1 MCTPAV
7 ASRGQPRYATGLLT
21 GLPTM
26 TTAIASLETEL
37 TAAVE
42 AAADEAALEAVRVAA
57 LGKKGSVSELLKG
70 LGAMSPEERQ
80 VAGPAINGL
89 KVRLTDLIAARKTVL
104 AEAALDARLMA
115 ERVDVT
121 LPARPRLR
129 GSVHPVM
136 QVFEEVQA
144 IFADMG
150 FAVAEGPDI
159 EDDFHNF
166 TALNFPEKHPA
177 RDMHDT
183 FFFHEKEDGARKLL
197 RTHTSPVQVRTM
209 LSQKPPI
216 RITAPGRTFRCD
228 SDQTHT
234 PMFHQI
240 EGLVIEEGIH
250 MGHLK
255 GVLMEFMRAFF
266 EVDDVEVRFRPHHF
280 PFTEPSAEMD
290 VRCDRSGGQIRIG
303 TGSSWLEILGCGM
316 VHPNVLRAC
325 GIDPDVHQ
333 GFAFGMG
340 IDRLAM
346 LKYGIPDLRDMFAAD
361 VRWIDHYGFNPTVQ
375 PNLATG
381 LS

>member
-1 MCTPAV
+1 MTDIDTL
-7 ASRGQPRYATGLLT
+7 SRDLFAQLDA
-21 GLPTM
+21 
-26 TTAIASLETEL
+26 AQDE
-37 TAAVE
+37 AAVE
-42 AAADEAALEAVRVAA
+42 LVRVNA

-70 LGAMSPEERQ
+70 MGGMSPEERQ
-80 VAGPAINGL
+80 TFGPLVNGL
-89 KVRLTDLIAARKTVL
+89 KQSLSDAIAIKKEVL
-104 AEAALDARLMA
+104 AQAALDARLLA
-115 ERVDVT
+115 ERIDVT
-121 LPARPRLR
+121 LPARPERR
-129 GSVHPVM
+129 GKIHPIM
-136 QVFEEVQA
+136 QVFEEVQT

-150 FAVAEGPDI
+150 FSIAEGPDV

-166 TALNFPEKHPA
+166 TALNFPPKHPA

-183 FFFHEKEDGARKLL
+183 FFFEEKEDGSRMLL

-209 LSQKPPI
+209 LNQKPPI
-216 RITAPGRTFRCD
+216 RIVAPGRTYRCD

-240 EGLVIEEGIH
+240 EGLVIEDGVH

-255 GVLMEFMRAFF
+255 GVLMDFMRAFF
-266 EVDDVEVRFRPHHF
+266 EIDDVDVRFRPHHF

-290 VRCDRSGGQIRIG
+290 VRCDRSGGALKIG
-303 TGSSWLEILGCGM
+303 TGTDWLEILGCGM

-325 GIDPDVHQ
+325 GIDPDQYQ

-361 VRWIDHYGFNPTVQ
+361 VRWLKHYGFEPSVQ

>member
-1 MCTPAV
+1 MTDIDTL
-7 ASRGQPRYATGLLT
+7 SRDLFAQLDA
-21 GLPTM
+21 
-26 TTAIASLETEL
+26 AQDE
-37 TAAVE
+37 AAVE
-42 AAADEAALEAVRVAA
+42 LVRVNA

-70 LGAMSPEERQ
+70 MGGMSPEERQ
-80 VAGPAINGL
+80 TFGPLVNGL
-89 KVRLTDLIAARKTVL
+89 KQSLSDAIAEKKEALAKT
-104 AEAALDARLMA
+104 ALDARLLA
-115 ERVDVT
+115 ERIDVT
-121 LPARPRLR
+121 LPARPERR
-129 GSVHPVM
+129 GKIHPIM
-136 QVFEEVQA
+136 QVFEEVQT

-150 FAVAEGPDI
+150 FSIAEGPDV

-166 TALNFPEKHPA
+166 TALNFPPKHPA

-183 FFFHEKEDGARKLL
+183 FFFEEKEDGSRMLL

-209 LSQKPPI
+209 LTQKPPI
-216 RITAPGRTFRCD
+216 RIVAPGRTYRCD

-240 EGLVIEEGIH
+240 EGLVIEDGVH

-255 GVLMEFMRAFF
+255 GVLMDFMRAFF
-266 EVDDVEVRFRPHHF
+266 EIDDVDVRFRPHHF

-290 VRCDRSGGQIRIG
+290 VRCDRSGGALKIG
-303 TGSSWLEILGCGM
+303 TGTDWLEILGCGM

-325 GIDPDVHQ
+325 GIDPDQYQ

-361 VRWIDHYGFNPTVQ
+361 VRWLKHYGFEPSVQ

>member
-1 MCTPAV
+1 MTDIDTL
-7 ASRGQPRYATGLLT
+7 SRDLFSQLDA
-21 GLPTM
+21 
-26 TTAIASLETEL
+26 AQDE
-37 TAAVE
+37 AAVE
-42 AAADEAALEAVRVAA
+42 LVRVNA

-70 LGAMSPEERQ
+70 MGGMSPEERQ
-80 VAGPAINGL
+80 TFGPLVNGL
-89 KVRLTDLIAARKTVL
+89 KQSLSDAIGIKKEAL
-104 AEAALDARLMA
+104 AQTALDARLLA
-115 ERVDVT
+115 ERIDVT
-121 LPARPRLR
+121 LPARPERR
-129 GSVHPVM
+129 GKIHPIM
-136 QVFEEVQA
+136 QVFEEVQT

-150 FAVAEGPDI
+150 FSIAEGPDV

-166 TALNFPEKHPA
+166 TALNFPPKHPA

-183 FFFHEKEDGARKLL
+183 FFFEEKEDGSRMLL
-197 RTHTSPVQVRTM
+197 RTHTSPVHVRTM
-209 LSQKPPI
+209 LNQKPPI
-216 RITAPGRTFRCD
+216 RIVAPGRTYRCD

-240 EGLVIEEGIH
+240 EGLVIEDGVH

-255 GVLMEFMRAFF
+255 GVLMDFIRAFF
-266 EVDDVEVRFRPHHF
+266 EIDDVDVRFRPHHF

-290 VRCDRSGGQIRIG
+290 VRCDRSGGALKIG
-303 TGSSWLEILGCGM
+303 TGTDWLEILGCGM

-325 GIDPDVHQ
+325 GIDPDQYQ

-361 VRWIDHYGFNPTVQ
+361 VRWLKHYGFEPSVQ

>member
-1 MCTPAV
+1 MTDID
-7 ASRGQPRYATGLLT
+7 TLT
-21 GLPTM
+21 RDLF
-26 TTAIASLETEL
+26 AQLDAAQDE
-37 TAAVE
+37 AAVE
-42 AAADEAALEAVRVAA
+42 LVRVNA

-70 LGAMSPEERQ
+70 MGGMSPEERQ
-80 VAGPAINGL
+80 TFGPLVNGL
-89 KVRLTDLIAARKTVL
+89 KQSLSDAIAIKKEVL
-104 AEAALDARLMA
+104 AQAALDARLLA
-115 ERVDVT
+115 ERIDVT
-121 LPARPRLR
+121 LPARPERR
-129 GSVHPVM
+129 GKIHPIM
-136 QVFEEVQA
+136 QVFEEVQT

-150 FAVAEGPDI
+150 FSIAEGPDV

-166 TALNFPEKHPA
+166 TALNFPPKHPA

-183 FFFHEKEDGARKLL
+183 FFFEEKEDGSRMLL

-209 LSQKPPI
+209 LNQKPPI
-216 RITAPGRTFRCD
+216 RIVAPGRTYRCD

-240 EGLVIEEGIH
+240 EGLVIEDGVH

-255 GVLMEFMRAFF
+255 GVLMDFMRAFF
-266 EVDDVEVRFRPHHF
+266 EIDDVDVRFRPHHF

-290 VRCDRSGGQIRIG
+290 VRCDRSGGALKIG
-303 TGSSWLEILGCGM
+303 TGTDWLEILGCGM

-325 GIDPDVHQ
+325 GIDPDQYQ

-361 VRWIDHYGFNPTVQ
+361 VRWLKHYGFEPSVQ

>member
-1 MCTPAV
+1 
-7 ASRGQPRYATGLLT
+7 
-21 GLPTM
+21 M
-26 TTAIASLETEL
+26 TDINALSEEL
-37 TAAVE
+37 FAQLDAAQ
-42 AAADEAALEAVRVAA
+42 DEASVEQLRVNA

-70 LGAMSPEERQ
+70 MGAMSPEERQ
-80 VAGPAINGL
+80 TFGPLVNGL
-89 KVRLTDLIAARKTVL
+89 KQQLSDAIAEKKEAL
-104 AEAALDARLMA
+104 AQAALDARLLA
-115 ERVDVT
+115 ERIDVT
-121 LPARPRLR
+121 LPVRPEQR
-129 GSVHPVM
+129 GRIHPIM
-136 QVFEEVQA
+136 QVFEEVQT
-144 IFADMG
+144 IFAGMG
-150 FAVAEGPDI
+150 FAIAEGPDV

-166 TALNFPEKHPA
+166 TALNFPPKHPA

-183 FFFHEKEDGARKLL
+183 FFFEEKEDGSRMLL

-216 RITAPGRTFRCD
+216 RIVAPGRTYRCD

-240 EGLVIEEGIH
+240 EGLVIEDGVH

-255 GVLMEFMRAFF
+255 GVLMDFMRAFF
-266 EVDDVEVRFRPHHF
+266 EIDDVDVRFRPHHF

-290 VRCDRSGGQIRIG
+290 VRCDRSGGALKIG
-303 TGSSWLEILGCGM
+303 TGTDWLEILGCGM

-325 GIDPDVHQ
+325 GIDPTQYQ

-361 VRWIDHYGFNPTVQ
+361 VRWLKHYGFEPTVQ

>member
-1 MCTPAV
+1 MTDIDTL
-7 ASRGQPRYATGLLT
+7 SRDLFAQLDA
-21 GLPTM
+21 
-26 TTAIASLETEL
+26 AQDE
-37 TAAVE
+37 AAVE
-42 AAADEAALEAVRVAA
+42 LVRVNA

-70 LGAMSPEERQ
+70 MGGMSPEERQ
-80 VAGPAINGL
+80 SFGPLVNGL
-89 KVRLTDLIAARKTVL
+89 KQSLSDAIAVKKEAL
-104 AEAALDARLMA
+104 AQAALDARLLA
-115 ERVDVT
+115 ERIDVT
-121 LPARPRLR
+121 LPVRPERR
-129 GSVHPVM
+129 GKIHPIM
-136 QVFEEVQA
+136 QVFEEVQT

-150 FAVAEGPDI
+150 FAIAEGPDV

-166 TALNFPEKHPA
+166 TALNFPPKHPA

-183 FFFHEKEDGARKLL
+183 FFFEEKEDGSRMLL

-209 LSQKPPI
+209 LNQKPPI
-216 RITAPGRTFRCD
+216 RIVAPGRTYRCD

-240 EGLVIEEGIH
+240 EGLVIEDGVH

-255 GVLMEFMRAFF
+255 GVLMDFMRAFF
-266 EVDDVEVRFRPHHF
+266 EIDDVDVRFRPHHF

-290 VRCDRSGGQIRIG
+290 VRCDRSGGALKIG
-303 TGSSWLEILGCGM
+303 TGTDWLEILGCGM

-325 GIDPDVHQ
+325 GIDPDQYQ

-361 VRWIDHYGFNPTVQ
+361 VRWLKHYGFEPTVQ

>member
-1 MCTPAV
+1 MTDIA
-7 ASRGQPRYATGLLT
+7 ALSADLFAQLDIAT
-21 GLPTM
+21 
-26 TTAIASLETEL
+26 
-37 TAAVE
+37 
-42 AAADEAALEAVRVAA
+42 DEAALEALRVGA
-57 LGKKGSVSELLKG
+57 LGKKGSVSELLKSMG
-70 LGAMSPEERQ
+70 TMTPDERL
-80 VAGPAINGL
+80 VFGPQINGL
-89 KVRLTDLIAARKTVL
+89 KVSLGDAIGAKKAAL
-104 AEAALDARLMA
+104 ADAALDARLLA

-121 LPARPRLR
+121 LPSKPALKGR
-129 GSVHPVM
+129 VHPIM
-136 QVFEEVQA
+136 QVMEEVQA

-150 FAVAEGPDI
+150 FAIAEGPDV
-159 EDDFHNF
+159 ETDFNNF

-183 FFFHEKEDGARKLL
+183 FFFNQQEDGTRKLL

-209 LSQKPPI
+209 VNQQPPI
-216 RITAPGRTFRCD
+216 RIVAPGRTYRCD

-240 EGLVIEEGIH
+240 EGLVIEDGIH

-255 GVLMEFMRAFF
+255 GVLMDFMRAFF
-266 EVDDVEVRFRPHHF
+266 EIDNVDVRFRPHHF

-290 VRCDRSGGQIRIG
+290 VRCDRSGGELKIG
-303 TGSSWLEILGCGM
+303 TGSDWLEILGCGM
-316 VHPNVLRAC
+316 VHPNVLRSC

-361 VRWIDHYGFNPTVQ
+361 VRWLKHYGFEPTIQ

>member
-1 MCTPAV
+1 MINIQTLDTDLFAQLD
-7 ASRGQPRYATGLLT
+7 AAT
-21 GLPTM
+21 
-26 TTAIASLETEL
+26 
-37 TAAVE
+37 
-42 AAADEAALEAVRVAA
+42 DEVALEALRVGA

-70 LGAMSPEERQ
+70 MGAMSAEERL
-80 VAGPAINGL
+80 VFGPQINGL
-89 KVRLTDLIAARKTVL
+89 KQRLGDAISAKKQALGDI
-104 AEAALDARLMA
+104 ALDARLLA
-115 ERVDVT
+115 ERIDVT
-121 LPARPRLR
+121 LPSKPALTGRI
-129 GSVHPVM
+129 HPIM
-136 QVFEEVQA
+136 QVMEEVQV

-150 FAVAEGPDI
+150 FAIAEGPDV
-159 EDDFHNF
+159 ETDFNNF

-183 FFFHEKEDGARKLL
+183 FFFNPAEDGTRKLL

-216 RITAPGRTFRCD
+216 RIVAPGRTFRCD

-240 EGLVIEEGIH
+240 EGLVIEEGVH

-255 GVLMEFMRAFF
+255 GVLMDFMRAFF
-266 EVDDVEVRFRPHHF
+266 EIDDVDVRFRPHHF

-290 VRCDRSGGQIRIG
+290 VRCDRSGGALKIG
-303 TGSSWLEILGCGM
+303 TGTDWLEILGCGM
-316 VHPNVLRAC
+316 VHPNVLSSC
-325 GIDPDVHQ
+325 GIDPETHQ

-346 LKYGIPDLRDMFAAD
+346 LKYGIPDLRDMFSAD
-361 VRWIDHYGFNPTVQ
+361 VRWLEHFGFEPAVQ
-375 PNLATG
+375 PNLASG

>member
-1 MCTPAV
+1 
-7 ASRGQPRYATGLLT
+7 
-21 GLPTM
+21 M
-26 TTAIASLETEL
+26 TDIDQLSAEL
-37 TAAVE
+37 FAALD
-42 AAADEAALEAVRVAA
+42 AAADETALESLRVAA

-70 LGAMSPEERQ
+70 MGAMSPEERQ
-80 VAGPAINGL
+80 TFGPQVNGL
-89 KVRLTDLIAARKTVL
+89 KQRLTDAL
-104 AEAALDARLMA
+104 AEKKAALADAALDARLLA

-121 LPARPRLR
+121 LPGPNRPRGR
-129 GSVHPVM
+129 IHPVM
-136 QVFEEVQA
+136 QVFEEVQT

-150 FAVAEGPDI
+150 FSVAEGPDI

-183 FFFHEKEDGARKLL
+183 FFLEEKDDGSRMLL

-209 LSQKPPI
+209 MTQAPPI
-216 RITAPGRTFRCD
+216 RIVAPGRTYRCD

-240 EGLVIEEGIH
+240 EGLVIEEGVH

-255 GVLMEFMRAFF
+255 GVLMDFIAAFF

-290 VRCDRSGGQIRIG
+290 VRCDRSGGALKIG
-303 TGSSWLEILGCGM
+303 TGSDWLEILGCGM

-325 GIDPDVHQ
+325 GLDPAVHQ

-340 IDRLAM
+340 VDRLAM

-361 VRWIDHYGFNPTVQ
+361 VRWLAHHGFEPMVQ

>member
-1 MCTPAV
+1 MTDIDTL
-7 ASRGQPRYATGLLT
+7 SRDLFAQLDA
-21 GLPTM
+21 
-26 TTAIASLETEL
+26 AQDE
-37 TAAVE
+37 AAVE
-42 AAADEAALEAVRVAA
+42 LVRVNA

-70 LGAMSPEERQ
+70 MGGMSPEERQ
-80 VAGPAINGL
+80 TFGPLVNGL
-89 KVRLTDLIAARKTVL
+89 KQSLSDAIAEKKEAL
-104 AEAALDARLMA
+104 AQAALDARLLA
-115 ERVDVT
+115 ERIDVT
-121 LPARPRLR
+121 LPVRPERR
-129 GSVHPVM
+129 GRIHPIM
-136 QVFEEVQA
+136 QVFEEVQT

-150 FAVAEGPDI
+150 FSIAEGPDV

-166 TALNFPEKHPA
+166 TALNFPPKHPA

-183 FFFHEKEDGARKLL
+183 FFFEEKEDGSGMLL

-209 LSQKPPI
+209 LNQKPPI
-216 RITAPGRTFRCD
+216 RIVAPGRTYRCD

-240 EGLVIEEGIH
+240 EGLVIEDGVH

-255 GVLMEFMRAFF
+255 GVLMDFMRAFF
-266 EVDDVEVRFRPHHF
+266 EIDDVDVRFRPHHF

-290 VRCDRSGGQIRIG
+290 VRCDRSGGALKIG
-303 TGSSWLEILGCGM
+303 TGTDWLEILGCGM

-325 GIDPDVHQ
+325 GIDPDQYQ

-361 VRWIDHYGFNPTVQ
+361 VRWLKHYGFEPSVQ

>member
-1 MCTPAV
+1 
-7 ASRGQPRYATGLLT
+7 
-21 GLPTM
+21 M

-89 KVRLTDLIAARKTVL
+89 KTRLTDLIAARKTVL

-121 LPARPRLR
+121 LPARPRLK

>member
-1 MCTPAV
+1 MTNITHLSSELFAQLDAV
-7 ASRGQPRYATGLLT
+7 TDDVG
-21 GLPTM
+21 
-26 TTAIASLETEL
+26 
-37 TAAVE
+37 
-42 AAADEAALEAVRVAA
+42 LEALRVGA

-70 LGAMSPEERQ
+70 MGSMSPEERQ
-80 VAGPAINGL
+80 VFGPQINGL
-89 KVRLTDLIAARKTVL
+89 KQSLSDAIAAKKEAF
-104 AEAALDARLMA
+104 AEAALETRLLS
-115 ERVDVT
+115 ERIDVT
-121 LPARPRLR
+121 LPSRPHPR
-129 GSVHPVM
+129 GRIHPIM
-136 QVFEEVQA
+136 QVMEEVQA

-150 FAVAEGPDI
+150 FAIAEGPDV
-159 EDDFHNF
+159 ETDFNNF

-183 FFFHEKEDGARKLL
+183 FFFNQQEDGSRKLL

-209 LSQKPPI
+209 LNQKPPI
-216 RITAPGRTFRCD
+216 RIVAPGRTYRCD

-240 EGLVIEEGIH
+240 EGLVIEDGVH

-255 GVLMEFMRAFF
+255 GVLMDFMRAFF
-266 EVDDVEVRFRPHHF
+266 EIDDVDVRFRPHHF

-290 VRCDRSGGQIRIG
+290 VRCDRSGGELKIG
-303 TGSSWLEILGCGM
+303 TGSDWLEILGCGM
-316 VHPNVLRAC
+316 VHPNVLRSC

-361 VRWIDHYGFNPTVQ
+361 VRWLKHYGFEPTVQ

>member
-1 MCTPAV
+1 MTDIDTL
-7 ASRGQPRYATGLLT
+7 SRDLFAQLDA
-21 GLPTM
+21 
-26 TTAIASLETEL
+26 AQDE
-37 TAAVE
+37 AAVE
-42 AAADEAALEAVRVAA
+42 LVRVNA

-70 LGAMSPEERQ
+70 MGGMSPEERQ
-80 VAGPAINGL
+80 TFGPLVNGL
-89 KVRLTDLIAARKTVL
+89 KQSLSDAIAEKKEAL
-104 AEAALDARLMA
+104 AQAALDARLLA
-115 ERVDVT
+115 ERIDVT
-121 LPARPRLR
+121 LPVRPERR
-129 GSVHPVM
+129 GKIHPIM
-136 QVFEEVQA
+136 QVFEEVQT
-144 IFADMG
+144 IFSDMG
-150 FAVAEGPDI
+150 FSIAEGPDV

-166 TALNFPEKHPA
+166 TALNFPPKHPA

-183 FFFHEKEDGARKLL
+183 FFFEEKEDGSRMLL

-209 LSQKPPI
+209 LTQKPPI
-216 RITAPGRTFRCD
+216 RIVAPGRTYRCD

-240 EGLVIEEGIH
+240 EGLVIEDGVH

-255 GVLMEFMRAFF
+255 GVLMDFMRAFF
-266 EVDDVEVRFRPHHF
+266 EIDDVDVRFRPHHF

-290 VRCDRSGGQIRIG
+290 VRCDRSGGALKIG
-303 TGSSWLEILGCGM
+303 TGTDWLEILGCGM

-325 GIDPDVHQ
+325 GIDPDQYQ

-361 VRWIDHYGFNPTVQ
+361 VRWLKHYGFEPSVQ